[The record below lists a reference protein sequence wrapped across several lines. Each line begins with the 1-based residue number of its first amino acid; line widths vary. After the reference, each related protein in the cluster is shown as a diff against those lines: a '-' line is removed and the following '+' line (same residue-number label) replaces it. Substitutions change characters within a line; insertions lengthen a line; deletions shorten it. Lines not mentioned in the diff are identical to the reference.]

1 MYYWGMEQ
9 ALATSSSASVSLP
22 SSDGPP
28 AVAPI
33 LNLVSIT
40 QRELTQLKLA
50 ANYWKALHQR
60 SCAREAILKETI
72 EQNEALASERETLF
86 KNEIELKEAQIRDLR
101 HRLFAKKS
109 ESVDKAIE
117 PQPSQDI
124 KRPRGQQRGSRGHGR
139 TQRPDLPVIEER
151 HELQNAHCTHCGLQY
166 SAFPGEEESE
176 IVEIEVKAYRRK
188 VFRKRYMKSCSCP
201 PAKDNPQIIV
211 APPAP
216 RIIPKSS
223 YGISIWVHILLA
235 KFLYAQPLHST
246 LRELS
251 GLGLTMSPGS
261 MTGGLQKITPL
272 FIPLQAALY
281 ERQMRES
288 LFNND
293 ESRWEVYA
301 QLEGKVGHR
310 WYLWV
315 TKSADVVHYQIAPTR
330 SATVPLA
337 HFSGLEP
344 KEVIVIC
351 DRFSSYKKLARLNTA
366 IILAYCWAH
375 VRRDFL
381 DLALKYPALEKWA
394 LTWVDEIAK
403 SYRLNYQRLAHW
415 DENLPLTQ
423 QSVLFDHA
431 HKLLIDQMQLMNDR
445 SAQLL
450 LADQSAASPS
460 GTAVKQPPARKGAD
474 QIDESTLEPG
484 QLHEAQ
490 RSVLV
495 SLQNHWHGLII
506 FLMYPEVP
514 MDNNSAERA
523 IRNPVV
529 GRKNYYGSGSIW
541 SAELAAMMFSQLQT
555 IELWKL
561 NPRHWLQEYLTAC
574 AELGGTAPADL
585 SPFLPWSMSEDR
597 RRQLAKPPPGSQNT
611 S

>member
-1 MYYWGMEQ
+1 MKL
-9 ALATSSSASVSLP
+9 ALSSSSFDSSSSSPSEGLP
-22 SSDGPP
+22 TVIP
-28 AVAPI
+28 V

-40 QRELTQLKLA
+40 QRDLTQLKLA

-60 SCAREAILKETI
+60 SCAREAILKKTI
-72 EQNEALASERETLF
+72 EQNEARASEREVLL
-86 KNEIELKEAQIRDLR
+86 KKELEIKEAQIRDLR

-109 ESVDKAIE
+109 ESVDKTIQM
-117 PQPSQDI
+117 QPSQDV

-139 TQRPDLPVIEER
+139 TQRPDLPVIEELL
-151 HELQNAHCTHCGLQY
+151 ELPDAHCTNCGLQY
-166 SAFPGEEESE
+166 SAFPGAEESE

-188 VFRKRYMKSCSCP
+188 VFRKRYLKSCSCL
-201 PAKDNPQIIV
+201 PAKDSGQIIV
-211 APPAP
+211 APPTP
-216 RIIPKSS
+216 KIIPKSP

-235 KFLYAQPLHST
+235 KFLYSQPLHRA

-251 GLGLTMSPGS
+251 GLGLSMSAGS
-261 MTGGLQKITPL
+261 ITGGLQKIAAL

-281 ERQMRES
+281 EHQMSES
-288 LFNND
+288 SFHND

-301 QLEGKVGHR
+301 ELDGKVGHR

-315 TKSADVVHYQIAPTR
+315 TKSTDVIHYQIAPTR

-337 HFSGLEP
+337 HFSGLEQ
-344 KEVIVIC
+344 KKVIVVC
-351 DRFSSYKKLARLNTA
+351 DRFSSYKKLARLNPS

-381 DLALKYPALEKWA
+381 DLALKYPTLEKWA
-394 LTWVDEIAK
+394 LTWVEEIAT
-403 SYRLNYQRLAHW
+403 SYHLNYRRLAHW

-423 QSVLFDHA
+423 QDVLFDHA
-431 HKLLIDQMQLMNDR
+431 QKLLTDQIQLMNDR
-445 SAQLL
+445 CVQLL
-450 LADQSAASPS
+450 LADQSASNHSGAAIKQLPAS
-460 GTAVKQPPARKGAD
+460 KGANGTD
-474 QIDESTLEPG
+474 ASTLEPG

-506 FLMYPEVP
+506 FLAYPEIP

-523 IRNPVV
+523 IRNPVI

-574 AELGGTAPADL
+574 AELSGTTPADL

-597 RRQLAKPPPGSQNT
+597 RRQLAKPPPGSRNT

>member
-1 MYYWGMEQ
+1 MEL
-9 ALATSSSASVSLP
+9 ALSSSLFDSLSSP
-22 SSDGPP
+22 PSDGLPTVVP
-28 AVAPI
+28 V

-60 SCAREAILKETI
+60 SCARETMLKKTI
-72 EQNEALASERETLF
+72 EQNEAQASERETLL

-109 ESVDKAIE
+109 ESIDKTIKQ
-117 PQPSQDI
+117 QPSQAI

-139 TQRPDLPVIEER
+139 TQRPDLPVIEEH
-151 HELQNAHCTHCGLQY
+151 HELPDAHCTHCGLQY
-166 SAFPGEEESE
+166 SVFPGAEESE

-188 VFRKRYMKSCSCP
+188 VFRKRYMKSCSCL

-216 RIIPKSS
+216 KIIPKSP

-235 KFLYAQPLHST
+235 KFLYAQPLHRA

-251 GLGLTMSPGS
+251 GLGLSMAPGS
-261 MTGGLQKITPL
+261 MTGGLQKLAAL

-281 ERQMRES
+281 EHQMSETR
-288 LFNND
+288 FHND

-301 QLEGKVGHR
+301 ELDGKVGHR

-315 TKSADVVHYQIAPTR
+315 TKSAEVVHYQIASTR
-330 SATVPLA
+330 SAAVPLA
-337 HFSGLEP
+337 HFSGLEAE
-344 KEVIVIC
+344 KVIVVC
-351 DRFSSYKKLARLNTA
+351 DRFSSYKKLARLNA
-366 IILAYCWAH
+366 SIILAFCWAH

-381 DLALKYPALEKWA
+381 DLALKFPALEKWA
-394 LTWVDEIAK
+394 LAWVDQIATL
-403 SYRLNYQRLAHW
+403 YHLNHQRLAHW
-415 DENLPLTQ
+415 NGNPPLTP

-431 HKLLIDQMQLMNDR
+431 QKLLTDQAQLMNDC
-445 SAQLL
+445 SVQLL
-450 LADQSAASPS
+450 LADRSATNSS
-460 GTAVKQPPARKGAD
+460 GTAVKQSPARKGAD
-474 QIDESTLEPG
+474 EIDTSTLQPG

-490 RSVLV
+490 RSVLI

-506 FLMYPEVP
+506 FLTHPEVS

-523 IRNPVV
+523 IRNPVI

-555 IELWKL
+555 IELWQL

-585 SPFLPWSMSEDR
+585 TPFLPWSMSEDR
-597 RRQLAKPPPGSQNT
+597 RRQLAKPPPWSQNT

>member
-1 MYYWGMEQ
+1 MEQ
-9 ALATSSSASVSLP
+9 ALAISSPASLSLP
-22 SSDGPP
+22 PSDGPL
-28 AVAPI
+28 AVIPV

-60 SCAREAILKETI
+60 SCAREAILKKTI
-72 EQNEALASERETLF
+72 EQNGARASEREILL

-109 ESVDKAIE
+109 ESVDKTIQM
-117 PQPSQDI
+117 QPSKDI

-139 TQRPDLPVIEER
+139 TQRPDLPVIEEH
-151 HELQNAHCTHCGLQY
+151 HELQDAHCTHCGLQY
-166 SAFPGEEESE
+166 SAFPGAEESE

-188 VFRKRYMKSCSCP
+188 VFRKRYMKSCSCLS
-201 PAKDNPQIIV
+201 AKDNPQIIV

-216 RIIPKSS
+216 RIIPKSF

-235 KFLYAQPLHST
+235 KFLYAQPLHRT

-251 GLGLTMSPGS
+251 GLGLSMSPGS
-261 MTGGLQKITPL
+261 MTGGLQKIAPL

-281 ERQMRES
+281 EHQMSES
-288 LFNND
+288 RFHND

-301 QLEGKVGHR
+301 ELDGKVGHR

-315 TKSADVVHYQIAPTR
+315 TKSADVIHYQIAPTR

-337 HFSGLEP
+337 HFSRLEP
-344 KEVIVIC
+344 KKVIVVC
-351 DRFSSYKKLARLNTA
+351 DRFSSYKKLARLNTS

-381 DLALKYPALEKWA
+381 DLALKYPVLEKWA
-394 LTWVDEIAK
+394 LAWVEEIAK
-403 SYRLNYQRLAHW
+403 SYHLNYQRLAHW

-431 HKLLIDQMQLMNDR
+431 QKLLTDQMQLMNDR
-445 SAQLL
+445 SMQLL
-450 LADQSAASPS
+450 LADQSATNSS
-460 GTAVKQPPARKGAD
+460 GTAAKQPTRKGAD
-474 QIDESTLEPG
+474 QTDASTLEPG
-484 QLHEAQ
+484 HLHEAQ

-506 FLMYPEVP
+506 FLTHPEVS

-523 IRNPVV
+523 IRNPVI

-555 IELWKL
+555 IELWQL

-585 SPFLPWSMSEDR
+585 TPFLPWSMSEDR
-597 RRQLAKPPPGSQNT
+597 RRLLAKPPPGSQNT

>member
-1 MYYWGMEQ
+1 MEQ
-9 ALATSSSASVSLP
+9 ALSSSSFEFLSSPPVDGLP
-22 SSDGPP
+22 TIVP
-28 AVAPI
+28 V

-40 QRELTQLKLA
+40 QRDLTQLKFA
-50 ANYWKALHQR
+50 ANYWKALHER
-60 SCAREAILKETI
+60 ACAREAILKKTI
-72 EQNEALASERETLF
+72 EQNKTQASERETLL

-109 ESVDKAIE
+109 ESIDKTIKQ
-117 PQPSQDI
+117 QPSLTFN
-124 KRPRGQQRGSRGHGR
+124 RPRGQQRGGRGHGR
-139 TQRPDLPVIEER
+139 TLRPDLPVIEE
-151 HELQNAHCTHCGLQY
+151 HHDLPDAHCTNCGLQY
-166 SAFPGEEESE
+166 SAFPGAEESE

-188 VFRKRYMKSCSCP
+188 VFRKRYMKSCSCL
-201 PAKDNPQIIV
+201 PANDNIQIIV

-216 RIIPKSS
+216 RIIPKSP

-235 KFLYAQPLHST
+235 KFLYAQPLHRV

-251 GLGLTMSPGS
+251 GLGLCMASGS
-261 MTGGLQKITPL
+261 MTGGLQKIAAL

-281 ERQMRES
+281 EHQMSETR
-288 LFNND
+288 FHND

-301 QLEGKVGHR
+301 ELDGKVGHR

-315 TKSADVVHYQIAPTR
+315 TKSVDVIHYQIAPTR
-330 SATVPLA
+330 SAAVPLA

-344 KEVIVIC
+344 EKVIVVC
-351 DRFSSYKKLARLNTA
+351 DRFSSYKKLARLNAA

-381 DLALKYPALEKWA
+381 DLALKFPALEKWA
-394 LTWVDEIAK
+394 LTWVEEIAK
-403 SYRLNYQRLAHW
+403 SYHLNYQRLAHW
-415 DENLPLTQ
+415 DENLPLAH
-423 QSVLFDHA
+423 QSVLFDQTQ
-431 HKLLIDQMQLMNDR
+431 KLLTDQMQLISNR
-445 SAQLL
+445 SIQLL
-450 LADQSAASPS
+450 LADKSATNSSEAVQQSPEIIGAGDIDASAP
-460 GTAVKQPPARKGAD
+460 Q
-474 QIDESTLEPG
+474 PG

-490 RSVLV
+490 RNVLI

-506 FLMYPEVP
+506 FLTHPEVA

-523 IRNPVV
+523 IRNPVI

-561 NPRHWLQEYLTAC
+561 NPRHWLQAYLTAC

-585 SPFLPWSMSEDR
+585 TPFLPWSMCEDR
-597 RRQLAKPPPGSQNT
+597 RQQLAKPPPGSQNT